1 MIYQQETAI
10 WVLRAMKTQQAGTP
24 GKCSDA
30 PLVLMSVLPL
40 LLVAVRGDSPGKAG
54 KAARR
59 EPRPGVM
66 QRIAAAHAAPR
77 VEGPSARVFPSHRKQ
92 REK

>member
-40 LLVAVRGDSPGKAG
+40 VFLVVRGDSPGKAG
-54 KAARR
+54 EAARR
-59 EPRPGVM
+59 EPRPGMM
-66 QRIAAAHAAPR
+66 QRIARAHAAPR
-77 VEGPSARVFPSHRKQ
+77 VEGPSARVFSFHRKR